1 MYQQDSAPASG
12 VVKFLT
18 WMTAGILLFVTLMMI
33 FAGAVTNGLQVP
45 ISGIMWG
52 FVVFIIVGSVVLLWL
67 CWAQKPGLIRV
78 EAGNLIVERRSPWAN
93 LEVELGQLQR
103 VEILEKLPRMTWRLF
118 GNGGVFC
125 FSGSFYQRE
134 LGKFR
139 VSITTLKNLVLIV
152 TPRRTLV
159 ISPVRPQELVDFIK
173 SQYSVV
179 PR

>member
-1 MYQQDSAPASG
+1 MYQQESAPPSG
-12 VVKFLT
+12 AVRFLT
-18 WMTAGILLFVTLMMI
+18 WMTAGILLFVILMMI
-33 FAGAVTNGLQVP
+33 FAGAVTNGLRVP
-45 ISGIMWG
+45 IAGIMWG
-52 FVVFIIVGSVVLLWL
+52 FAVFMMVGSVLLLWL

-78 EAGNLIVERRSPWAN
+78 EAGKLIAERRSPWAN
-93 LEVELGQLQR
+93 IEIELGQLQR
-103 VEILEKLPRMTWRLF
+103 IEILDKLPKMTWRLF

-125 FSGSFYQRE
+125 FSGSFYQRA

-139 VSITTLKNLVLIV
+139 ASITTLKNLVIIV
-152 TPRRTLV
+152 TPKRTLV